1 MKLEILADADA
12 VAHKAAV
19 IIAAQARDA
28 VIAYGRFTTRARRKD

>member
-1 MKLEILADADA
+1 MKIEVLADADA

-28 VIAYGRFTTRARRKD
+28 VIAGSRFTINARRRD